1 MSEIPLKKSKMKRNV
16 LGILCAL
23 IALVSCNNN
32 ESIKEKNVYYKLY
45 SEKDSLIGYALR
57 KYEFNSDTLEEKYL
71 RINLEGKKT
80 YDYKRC
86 FYKKGADVFIFSNI
100 KNDDSKYLYFS
111 PIKKDTCFHIDS
123 KLENFYLCNK
133 GKVNFKNYK
142 NINKVY
148 YDERGYDSRKETLLL
163 DVDYTVLARFE
174 DCYNYQKE
182 IITDSS
188 DINQNLKLKLKK
200 AKGIILWW

>member
-1 MSEIPLKKSKMKRNV
+1 VSEIPLKKSKMKRNM

-32 ESIKEKNVYYKLY
+32 ESIKEKKVYYKLY
-45 SEKDSLIGYALR
+45 SEKDSLIGYALI

-111 PIKKDTCFHIDS
+111 PIKKDTCFHIDI

-182 IITDSS
+182 IITNST
-188 DINQNLKLKLKK
+188 DINQNLKLKFKK